1 MELLERMREIS
12 GGLYI
17 SDLCSNFYM
26 TNNQVDELKQIDSD
40 DYSIHEWNDAAQYI
54 SGSNISFQD
63 TNDAKSFICT
73 LFSLN
78 KKFY

>member
-17 SDLCSNFYM
+17 SDLCGNFYI
-26 TNNQVDELKQIDSD
+26 TNNQVNERKKIDSN

-54 SGSNISFQD
+54 SGSNICFQD
-63 TNDAKSFICT
+63 INDAKSFICT

>member
-17 SDLCSNFYM
+17 SDLCGNFYM
-26 TNNQVDELKQIDSD
+26 TNNQVNELKQIDSN

-54 SGSNISFQD
+54 S
-63 TNDAKSFICT
+63 
-73 LFSLN
+73 
-78 KKFY
+78 